1 MIKAVKNMFFSKKYM
16 NARLLKS
23 FLEYISGLWEI
34 ICNNIKE
41 IEGKV
46 YYYEF
51 FRFYYEFFE
60 FPYEFLVRIL
70 NE

>member
-1 MIKAVKNMFFSKKYM
+1 MFFSKKYM
-16 NARLLKS
+16 SAKFLKA
-23 FLEYISGLWEI
+23 FLHYMGGLWEI
-34 ICNNIKE
+34 IYNNNKE

-60 FPYEFLVRIL
+60 FPYEFSVRIL
-70 NE
+70 KE